1 MSNTDSHPT
10 YEEKEI
16 RCPKLGGPVNF
27 EYCRLEQ
34 SGLPCSRALNCW
46 SIHFDVEAFFREGL
60 SSEDFER
67 CFLKSPPSKVSTLL
81 ELVERARKLVDD
93 KGGKNEESS

>member
-1 MSNTDSHPT
+1 MSDSDPHRT

-60 SSEDFER
+60 TSEDFER
-67 CFLKSPPSKVSTLL
+67 CFLKSVPSKVSTLL
-81 ELVERARKLVDD
+81 DLVERARKLVDD
-93 KGGKNEESS
+93 KGSKNEESP

>member
-1 MSNTDSHPT
+1 MSNSDPHPT

-34 SGLPCSRALNCW
+34 SDMPCSRALTCW
-46 SIHFDVEAFFREGL
+46 SVHFDVEAFFREGL
-60 SSEDFER
+60 TSEDFER
-67 CFLKSPPSKVSTLL
+67 CFLTAPPSKVATLL
-81 ELVERARKLVDD
+81 ELVERARKIAED
-93 KGGKNEESS
+93 KNAKNKEFP